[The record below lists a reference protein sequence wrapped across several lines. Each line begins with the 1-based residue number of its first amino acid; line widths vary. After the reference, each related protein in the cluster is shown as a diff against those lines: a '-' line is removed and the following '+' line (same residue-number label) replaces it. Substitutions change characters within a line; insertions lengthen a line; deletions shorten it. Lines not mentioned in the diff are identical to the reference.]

1 MYVYTWK
8 FSITST
14 QILSRVIT
22 RKTLS
27 KICLI
32 FLITSMKVF
41 VPASL
46 WLIIFFFYPLT
57 HRRNTSLPSNQTP
70 FSGAQNLRDTV
81 EIKRETWI
89 PRISLTLRHKR
100 WIIPALRAA
109 ERFRFRGWIFQC
121 VDRRLYPLYV
131 AYRRFARFIYAA
143 PLSQT
148 TVVRVSITAYMTIR
162 ISVQRCNYRRSR
174 LHRGPVYALPRTT
187 FLSRRTRYL

>member
-8 FSITST
+8 FSITSI

-46 WLIIFFFYPLT
+46 WLIFFFYPLT

>member
-8 FSITST
+8 FSITSI

-46 WLIIFFFYPLT
+46 WLIFFFYPLT
-57 HRRNTSLPSNQTP
+57 YRRNTSLPSNQTP

>member
-8 FSITST
+8 FSITSI

-57 HRRNTSLPSNQTP
+57 YRRNTSLPSNQTP